1 MSQTKPQPKAGDRC
15 PQCGGPFRKATVPTD
30 EQRAAAT
37 NRENP
42 TVLPPN
48 SDTATKEQIAEL
60 GVLHTC
66 LGCKYQTRIKEGGD
80 DAPRGLE
87 AHRDAALEAGK
98 PAPDARD
105 AELVDLRQQL
115 ADQRARNERTE

>member
-1 MSQTKPQPKAGDRC
+1 MSVTKPQPKAGDRC
-15 PQCGGPFRKATVPTD
+15 PQCDAPFRKARVPTD
-30 EQRAAAT
+30 EQRAAAG

-66 LGCKYQTRIKEGGD
+66 LGCNYQTRIREHED
-80 DAPRGLE
+80 EDRPQLE
-87 AHRDAALEAGK
+87 AHRDPALEGGER
-98 PAPDARD
+98 PSDARD
-105 AELVDLRQQL
+105 DEIARLRQEL
-115 ADQRARNERTE
+115 ADVRGGNASRD